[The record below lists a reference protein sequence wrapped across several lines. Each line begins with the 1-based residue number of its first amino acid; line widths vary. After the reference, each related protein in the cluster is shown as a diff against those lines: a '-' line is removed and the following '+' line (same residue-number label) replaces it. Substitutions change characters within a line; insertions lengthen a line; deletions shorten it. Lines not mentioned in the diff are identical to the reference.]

1 MIERNKNKSPMNMV
15 HLCEYTKVDE
25 LLVQLNST
33 DNNGGSNGPTPGTGL
48 KNSTLKWQDI
58 CMNIPGMLYHVLLAW
73 ENETISATEVKT
85 ILDSIKIRLC
95 AYSVC
100 AASWLCSYM
109 QVVRDDELLK
119 PMNMVQQFLT
129 ALTSDEMAQQENFKE
144 RLGLSFQIIRKM
156 QHPAPNQKIRALMLQ
171 QNLVSQQPLE
181 EQFIDCWKTVCIRGW
196 LPIESTQTFE
206 NLLLSCG
213 SFWFVSKLVN
223 EITQCKYV
231 KDMLKTMDIVF
242 ALMHLDIERCTISLL
257 NEWLPMLLL
266 NKLQ

>member
-33 DNNGGSNGPTPGTGL
+33 DANSASNSLTSSSSSSSASGL

-85 ILDSIKIRLC
+85 ILDSIKVRLC

-129 ALTSDEMAQQENFKE
+129 SLTPEEMAQQENFKE
-144 RLGLSFQIIRKM
+144 RYLISNLNSFQK
-156 QHPAPNQKIRALMLQ
+156 
-171 QNLVSQQPLE
+171 
-181 EQFIDCWKTVCIRGW
+181 
-196 LPIESTQTFE
+196 
-206 NLLLSCG
+206 
-213 SFWFVSKLVN
+213 
-223 EITQCKYV
+223 
-231 KDMLKTMDIVF
+231 
-242 ALMHLDIERCTISLL
+242 
-257 NEWLPMLLL
+257 
-266 NKLQ
+266 